1 MESETNDNTKMQEFG
16 KLIRDMSIDVL
27 NTFPELQEEL
37 NEDLK
42 VIYNGDISNNSK
54 SVEVVYEYCKKVYP
68 ERFFDILYENAD
80 IFKSDSSVDVCFLPG
95 VDFRALWGE
104 NISDKT
110 RSTIWK
116 YLQLILFSII
126 SGISDTSS
134 FGDTAKLFEAI
145 GEEEFKTKLEETIT
159 QMEGMFNKTT
169 SNDDS
174 DDNASSTF
182 NAEDLPNAQDIH
194 EHVLG
199 MMDGKLGTLAR
210 EIAEE
215 TARDMQVDLEN
226 ITTANDVF
234 KQLFKNP
241 ASLMKLVKT
250 VGSKLDDRLQSGD
263 IKESELLEEAQ
274 DMMKKMKNM
283 PGMGNLQGLLGK
295 MGMGGGGKMNTGA
308 MQAQLSQRM
317 RMAQTKERMRSRV
330 QSRQEKDE
338 MTTMSQE
345 EFKNAEERAQ
355 QMARDLIAEEDGN
368 TTHVFKSGDGAIRST
383 RADKPESKSSKNK
396 KNKKK
401 KKGKGRK

>member
-1 MESETNDNTKMQEFG
+1 MDYTYLDYFNYYLKEF
-16 KLIRDMSIDVL
+16 
-27 NTFPELQEEL
+27 L
-37 NEDLK
+37 NEIVSKFPDFKHNVVQNYRSFLEGK
-42 VIYNGDISNNSK
+42 DSKNDMYVKYFYTKINNHLISIA
-54 SVEVVYEYCKKVYP
+54 KKD
-68 ERFFDILYENAD
+68 ES
-80 IFKSDSSVDVCFLPG
+80 IFSTPGLVFIEG
-95 VDFRALWGE
+95 VDFHNLWNSRLNNTE
-104 NISDKT
+104 NKAA
-110 RSTIWK
+110 IWK
-116 YLQLILFSII
+116 YLQLILFSIV

-169 SNDDS
+169 SSDDS
-174 DDNASSTF
+174 DSNTSSTF

-199 MMDGKLGTLAR
+199 MMGGKLGTLAR

-338 MTTMSQE
+338 MTTMSHE
-345 EFKNAEERAQ
+345 EFKKAEERAQ
-355 QMARDLIAEEDGN
+355 QMARDLIAEEEGN

-383 RADKPESKSSKNK
+383 RADKPETKSSKNK

-401 KKGKGRK
+401 KKGKERK